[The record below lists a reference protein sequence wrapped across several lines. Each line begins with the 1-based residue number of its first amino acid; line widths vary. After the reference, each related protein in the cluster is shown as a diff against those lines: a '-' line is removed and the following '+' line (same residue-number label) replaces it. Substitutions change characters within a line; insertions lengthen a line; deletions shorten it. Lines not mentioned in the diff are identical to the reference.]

1 MPTLAYVNLVK
12 SVYTNIGTD
21 CYLYNG
27 MLTKTEL
34 KMSAAS
40 SRSREKG
47 SLLSGFSLFWCVCMI
62 SRFSRVQLCANVQT
76 VAQQAPLSMGFSRQ
90 DTGVGWHSFLQGI
103 FPTQGLNQ
111 SLLLLLLWVGS
122 LPLAPP
128 RKPHYSGERKWKWS
142 RSVVSDSATP
152 WTVLLTRLLHPWDS
166 PGKNTGVGCHF
177 LLQGNLPDPEIE
189 PRSPALLAHA
199 LTSEPPGKV
208 VELFSYSGRNN

>member
-1 MPTLAYVNLVK
+1 MSIWL

-47 SLLSGFSLFWCVCMI
+47 SLLSGFSLFWCMCMI
-62 SRFSRVQLCANVQT
+62 SRFSRVRLCANVRT

-90 DTGVGWHSFLQGI
+90 DIGVGWHSFLQGI

-142 RSVVSDSATP
+142 RSVVSDSLRP
-152 WTVLLTRLLHPWDS
+152 HGLCSPPDS
-166 PGKNTGVGCHF
+166 SIHGILQARILEWVAISFSRGIFPTQGLKPG
-177 LLQGNLPDPEIE
+177 LPHCWQT
-189 PRSPALLAHA
+189 L
-199 LTSEPPGKV
+199 
-208 VELFSYSGRNN
+208 